1 MDAAPA
7 TTLVSLEGD
16 DATVRVVLSDGS
28 ELELAAESLP
38 PALPVPG
45 QELSPET
52 VAALRLAADRK
63 TAARL
68 VFAMLD
74 RRLRTRR
81 DMQRK
86 LEDRGVDP
94 EAAAAVLDRFE
105 EQGLHSDRHFA
116 AAWCRD
122 TVRAKAVGR
131 RWLEAKLRDKGVAAG
146 LAAQVAAETLSEE
159 EEREAARRAAAAWWR
174 RRGGDPDDPRVLAR
188 GVRFLTGR
196 GFPPGEAQRAL
207 REAAADGAEESP

>member
-1 MDAAPA
+1 VDAVPA

-16 DATVRVVLSDGS
+16 DGTVRVVLSDGS

-45 QELSPET
+45 QALSAET
-52 VAALRLAADRK
+52 VAALRQAADRK

-68 VFAMLD
+68 VFALLD

-81 DMQRK
+81 DLQRK
-86 LEDRGVDP
+86 LEAAGVDP

-105 EQGLHSDRHFA
+105 AQGLHSDRHFA

-122 TVRAKAVGR
+122 AVRAKAVGR
-131 RWLEAKLRDKGVAAG
+131 RWLEAKLRDKGVAAE
-146 LAAQVAAETLSEE
+146 LAAEVAADTLTAE
-159 EEREAARRAAAAWWR
+159 EERAAARHAAVAWWR
-174 RRGGDPDDPRVLAR
+174 RRGGDPGDPRVLAK
-188 GVRFLTGR
+188 GVRFLIGR
-196 GFPPGEAQRAL
+196 GFPAGEARRAL
-207 REAAADGAEESP
+207 GEAAADGAEETP